1 MKKQNIFKQIISMK
15 IIISITTLSCIFSQ
29 ENININ
35 GFIRDIESGEPIS
48 YANIFLS
55 DTNYG
60 TASNIDGY
68 YLIMDIPVGEYELNV
83 NIIGYKFYKKN
94 IIITT
99 LNSRMD
105 VSLKK
110 EILKAAEVNVTAER
124 KKFERSIESSQVSL
138 DFREINSAPALIE
151 PDVFRTLQ
159 SLPGVQTISDFSSAL
174 YVRGSTPDQNLI
186 LLDGISVY
194 NPYHL
199 GGIFSTFN
207 TESIKE
213 ADFHAGG
220 FPARYGGRMG
230 SILNIINREGN
241 SKEVKGSANI
251 SLIST
256 KALIEGPL
264 PNWKSINGSWM
275 FSGRRTYFDKIID
288 MLNIPLGGGN
298 GKERDKSSQ
307 RVDDSGQDSE
317 QTLEFPYY
325 FYDYQAKLN
334 LNIGDNH
341 RLTYS
346 RFHGDDRIDF
356 SASDQQ
362 YSENT
367 NQLNTHFN
375 IEWPWGNKTDGITW
389 RWIISPN
396 LISKTFIAN
405 SRFRFDFGLYF
416 GNEYT
421 YNDTL
426 SYNGQ
431 ENINILSNISN
442 FGINFYDII
451 KDQTIE
457 SEFIWIKNNKH
468 TLTGG
473 YQYKDVEF
481 SLGMEFDR
489 YSSQSILEYNQQNDS
504 FFDTTIVQDTIF
516 TPLDMQN
523 STRELS
529 LFLQDE
535 WKVSQL
541 LSIQAGIRATNY
553 SLHDSTYLE
562 PRVGIKYWL
571 SNDLS
576 LKFNYGKFHQFL
588 TIANSP
594 DENFRIIDFWLG
606 IPENKSA
613 SISEH
618 TIVGLEYFS
627 NNNILYRVEGYYKD
641 FDNLLTL
648 KEANFFSN
656 SDGTV
661 QTSSPF
667 NEFWDTDAYS
677 YGLELL
683 IKKSSGDISGW
694 IGYTY
699 ANAFYYLPEY
709 EWHSPIFDRTHTIN
723 VVANFNAL
731 SKIKLSS
738 SLSYSSGNPYTPL
751 YGQYYE
757 WWLNNGVN
765 VNEDQSIAFL
775 YGEKNSRRYD
785 PYFRID
791 LGLTTKNLKI
801 FGVNTEYYLQIINLT
816 NHKNIFQYF
825 YRQKTNIDT
834 GNRIGV
840 ERFPITMFPFMPF
853 IGVKFEF

>member
-1 MKKQNIFKQIISMK
+1 MKRTILCFFLAS
-15 IIISITTLSCIFSQ
+15 IFSQ

-35 GFIRDIESGEPIS
+35 GFIRDLETGEPIS

-55 DTNYG
+55 DTNHG
-60 TASNIDGY
+60 TSSNIDGY
-68 YLIMDIPVGEYELNV
+68 FLMMDIPVGQYELNV
-83 NIIGYKFYKKN
+83 NIIGYKLYRKT
-94 IIITT
+94 IIVSS
-99 LNSRMD
+99 LNSRID

-110 EILKAAEVNVTAER
+110 EIIKGAEVNVTAER
-124 KKFERSIESSQVSL
+124 KKFEKSIESSQVSL

-159 SLPGVQTISDFSSAL
+159 LLPGVQTISDFSSAL

-186 LLDGISVY
+186 LLDGITVY

-241 SKEVKGSANI
+241 SREVKGSANI
-251 SLIST
+251 SLISA
-256 KALIEGPL
+256 KALLEGPL
-264 PNWKSINGSWM
+264 PTWKTINGSWM

-288 MLNIPLGGGN
+288 MLNIPLDGGN
-298 GKERDKSSQ
+298 SKDRNK
-307 RVDDSGQDSE
+307 DDESINDSEQDSE
-317 QTLEFPYY
+317 ETLQFPYH

-341 RLTYS
+341 RLTYT
-346 RFHGDDRIDF
+346 RFYGDDKIDF
-356 SASDQQ
+356 NVSEQQ

-367 NQLNTHFN
+367 SQLSSDFN
-375 IEWPWGNKTDGITW
+375 IDWPWGNKTDGITW

-396 LISKTFIAN
+396 LISKTFISN
-405 SRFRFDFGLYF
+405 SRFRFDFGMDF
-416 GNEYT
+416 GSEYT

-426 SYNGQ
+426 NYNGQ
-431 ENINILSNISN
+431 ENIYTLSDISN

-457 SEFIWIKNNKH
+457 SEFTWIMDNKH
-468 TLTGG
+468 TITGG

-481 SLGMEFDR
+481 SLGMQFDI
-489 YSSQSILEYNQQNDS
+489 YSSQSFIEYNEQIDS
-504 FFDTTIVQDTIF
+504 FFDTTFVQDTIF

-523 STRELS
+523 STREVS

-535 WKVSQL
+535 WKFSPL
-541 LSIQAGIRATNY
+541 LSIQGGFRATNY
-553 SLHDSTYLE
+553 SLHDSTYFE
-562 PRVGIKYWL
+562 PRIGLKYWL

-576 LKFNYGKFHQFL
+576 FKFNYGKFHQFL

-613 SISEH
+613 SVSEH
-618 TIVGLEYFS
+618 TIIGLEYFS
-627 NNNILYRVEGYYKD
+627 NNNILYRIEGYYKD

-677 YGLELL
+677 YGLEIL
-683 IKKSSGDISGW
+683 IKKSSGDLSGW
-694 IGYTY
+694 VGYTFAE
-699 ANAFYYLPEY
+699 ANYHLPEHG
-709 EWHSPIFDRTHTIN
+709 WHNPTFDRTHTFNI
-723 VVANFNAL
+723 VANYNAL
-731 SKIKLSS
+731 SKIRLSS
-738 SLSYSSGNPYTPL
+738 SLSYSSGSPYTPI

-757 WWLNNGVN
+757 WISNNNQLNIDEYQFV
-765 VNEDQSIAFL
+765 SFL
-775 YGEKNSRRYD
+775 YGDKNSRRYD

-791 LGLTTKNLKI
+791 LALSTKKLKV
-801 FGVNTEYYLQIINLT
+801 FGINTELYLQIVNAT
-816 NHKNIFQYF
+816 NHKNVFQYF
-825 YRQKTNIDT
+825 YRQKTDIDT

-853 IGVKFEF
+853 IGAKFEF